1 MTRRKQQPN
10 TILNL
15 FSKKTW
21 KGIYVIGNEN
31 QTSRLDH
38 VQIKNT
44 IALADGL
51 LKLSGGVNF
60 YNTNVEIKN
69 SQIKNT
75 LAEDA
80 LNIIKSNF
88 ILKNLTISSTFSD
101 AFDSDFSTG
110 VIDSCSFFDVDG
122 DAVDLSGS
130 EVNIKN
136 SKFKNV
142 RDKAV
147 SAGEASIIKLKNTK
161 INDVGIGVA
170 SKDGSIVNAR
180 DIEIKDYK
188 LYAAMSYV
196 KKDFYTQP
204 SLIGI
209 GIEIYP
215 IKKNAFLAQE
225 KTFMSLNSILID
237 TEQIDVESLYKNE
250 IMKK

>member
-1 MTRRKQQPN
+1 MRN
-10 TILNL
+10 FCELLEWINL

-88 ILKNLTISSTFSD
+88 ILKNLTISNTFSD

-136 SKFKNV
+136 SKFKRNQIIE
-142 RDKAV
+142 KSKEISFCQKKYFHFLKKFLHLPIAFLIQMLNSSMV
-147 SAGEASIIKLKNTK
+147 SWLQILLHMYPQ
-161 INDVGIGVA
+161 V
-170 SKDGSIVNAR
+170 
-180 DIEIKDYK
+180 YK
-188 LYAAMSYV
+188 L
-196 KKDFYTQP
+196 F
-204 SLIGI
+204 
-209 GIEIYP
+209 
-215 IKKNAFLAQE
+215 
-225 KTFMSLNSILID
+225 
-237 TEQIDVESLYKNE
+237 
-250 IMKK
+250 